1 MSERPHQ
8 DQDLAAFQAHIDAVY
23 GAKDR
28 ARGVPKTYMWFVEE
42 VGELGRAL
50 RKGDPENLR
59 EEFSDVLAWLCTLA
73 SMSGIDMAEAATR
86 YAQGCPRCGAVPCGC
101 ARGPDRD

>member
-1 MSERPHQ
+1 MLPPHR
-8 DQDLAAFQAHIDAVY
+8 DLRAFQTHIEAVY

-28 ARGVPKTYMWFVEE
+28 RRGMPETFMWFVEE

-50 RKGDPENLR
+50 RQGDPENLR

-73 SMSGIDMAEAATR
+73 SMSDVDVAEAASR
-86 YAQGCPRCGAVPCGC
+86 YAHGCPRCGAVPCAC
-101 ARGPDRD
+101 DRGPGRE

>member
-1 MSERPHQ
+1 MSEPPH
-8 DQDLAAFQAHIDAVY
+8 QDLAAFQAHIDDVY

-50 RKGDPENLR
+50 RKGDPDNLQ

-73 SMSGIDMAEAATR
+73 SMSGVDMATAAQR
-86 YAQGCPRCGAVPCGC
+86 YAAGCPRCRNTPCAC
-101 ARGPDRD
+101 ERGPERA

>member
-1 MSERPHQ
+1 MPPHR
-8 DQDLAAFQAHIDAVY
+8 DIAAFQANIEAVF

-28 ARGVPKTYMWFVEE
+28 ARGLAESYMWFIEE

-50 RKGDPENLR
+50 RKADPENLR

-73 SMSGIDMAEAATR
+73 SMSGVDMADAAAR
-86 YAQGCPRCGAVPCGC
+86 YANGCPRCGATPCAC
-101 ARGPDRD
+101 ARGPDRA